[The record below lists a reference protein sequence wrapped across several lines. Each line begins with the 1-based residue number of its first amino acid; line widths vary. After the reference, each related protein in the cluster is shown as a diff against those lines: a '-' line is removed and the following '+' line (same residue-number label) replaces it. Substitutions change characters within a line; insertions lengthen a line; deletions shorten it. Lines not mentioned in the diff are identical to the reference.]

1 MSTGHMP
8 NPPEEPTKQAGSAGA
23 SAQSAAPAQA
33 SAPAQA
39 AAQAESA
46 STELAQPLPL
56 GADMA
61 RILEEQVDI
70 IVQRQSYHSQML
82 LGVSAT
88 GTDAVNARTAVFT
101 VANALRNGAE
111 GTVLYTLVNL
121 GDPQIAQIN
130 DHTLPFNFNA
140 QVAGLFEGILLDT
153 ISQAYKSDPARQ
165 REARAML
172 ERIFVEAN
180 AQAEKQSK
188 AMLAFLAPGPG
199 PNARR

>member
-23 SAQSAAPAQA
+23 SAQATAAGETP
-33 SAPAQA
+33 STDL
-39 AAQAESA
+39 AE
-46 STELAQPLPL
+46 PLPL
-56 GADMA
+56 SADMA
-61 RILEEQVDI
+61 RIIEEQVDI
-70 IVQRQSYHSQML
+70 IVQRQSYHSQLL

-111 GTVLYTLVNL
+111 GAMLYTLVNL

-153 ISQAYKSDPARQ
+153 ISQAYKSDPTRQ
-165 REARAML
+165 REARVML

-180 AQAEKQSK
+180 AQAERQPK
-188 AMLAFLAPGPG
+188 ALLAFLAPGPG

>member
-1 MSTGHMP
+1 
-8 NPPEEPTKQAGSAGA
+8 
-23 SAQSAAPAQA
+23 
-33 SAPAQA
+33 
-39 AAQAESA
+39 
-46 STELAQPLPL
+46 
-56 GADMA
+56 MA
-61 RILEEQVDI
+61 RIIEEQVDI

-88 GTDAVNARTAVFT
+88 GTDTVNARTAVLT
-101 VANALRNGAE
+101 VANAVRNGAE
-111 GTVLYTLVNL
+111 GVVLYTLVNL

-153 ISQAYKSDPARQ
+153 ISQAYKSDPKRRQ
-165 REARAML
+165 EARMLL

-180 AQAEKQSK
+180 AQAERQHK